1 MEYHQMD
8 QYLYYRDPRR
18 RRDTERVRS
27 LFKEIM
33 VENFPNFGKETDIHM
48 EEVQRVLTKEEDPH

>member
-1 MEYHQMD
+1 MD
-8 QYLYYRDPRR
+8 QYLYYRDPR

-48 EEVQRVLTKEEDPH
+48 EEVQRVLIKEEDPH